1 MMLTDEEPTSM
12 HSLAKLY
19 VSVKSNGV
27 KYTHHIADMQCVAR
41 ETRLEVVSGEDL
53 KFDQAESC
61 TLEKLYLEFHGLR
74 LPVELRGAP
83 FALSAGDSQRICD
96 ISISVDE

>member
-1 MMLTDEEPTSM
+1 M
-12 HSLAKLY
+12 HSIAKLY
-19 VSVKSNGV
+19 VSVKSSGV
-27 KYTHHIADMQCVAR
+27 TRIHHIADMQCVAR
-41 ETRLEVVSGEDL
+41 ETKVEVVNGDDL
-53 KFDQAESC
+53 KFDQAEYC

-83 FALSAGDSQRICD
+83 FALNAGDSQRICD